1 MILLWIRADNREK
14 IVSEKFCLEG
24 YRNKLE
30 LEIKL
35 IRKGGSH
42 CCWLRWGMF
51 GHFCGLYCVLFFFVC
66 VLTRL

>member
-24 YRNKLE
+24 YRNKVE

-35 IRKGGSH
+35 IRKGGRH
-42 CCWLRWGMF
+42 CC
-51 GHFCGLYCVLFFFVC
+51 
-66 VLTRL
+66 

>member
-14 IVSEKFCLEG
+14 IVPEKFCLEG

-42 CCWLRWGMF
+42 CC
-51 GHFCGLYCVLFFFVC
+51 
-66 VLTRL
+66 